1 MSQKRSELPQI
12 PLWLFQT
19 FKSGEINLST
29 SGTESLQLKIENRRF
44 GINLLR
50 KELIKDILIEVK
62 PERTSTLKMLAQLK
76 NTAERLKQ
84 TGLTITISYKDQII
98 LTLGAEAN
106 PTLSKLVTRTNAVQV
121 DNLTKLIE
129 LIKELR

>member
-1 MSQKRSELPQI
+1 MSQKRSETLQI

-29 SGTESLQLKIENRRF
+29 SGKENLQLKIENRRF

-50 KELIKDILIEVK
+50 KELLKYILSEVK
-62 PERTSTLKMLAQLK
+62 PEKTSVLRMLAQLK

-84 TGLTITISYKDQII
+84 NGLTITISHKDQII
-98 LTLGAEAN
+98 LTLGAEAK
-106 PTLSKLVTRTNAVQV
+106 PTLSKLVTRTNAIQV
-121 DNLTKLIE
+121 NDLTKLMR
-129 LIKELR
+129 LIRELR

>member
-1 MSQKRSELPQI
+1 MSQKRSEPPQI
-12 PLWLFQT
+12 PLWLLQT

-29 SGTESLQLKIENRRF
+29 SGTESLQLKIEHRRF

-50 KELIKDILIEVK
+50 KELIKDILSEVK
-62 PERTSTLKMLAQLK
+62 PEKTSTLKMLAQLK

>member
-1 MSQKRSELPQI
+1 MSQKRSEPPQI

-29 SGTESLQLKIENRRF
+29 SGKESLQLKIENRRF

-50 KELIKDILIEVK
+50 KELLKYMLSEVK
-62 PERTSTLKMLAQLK
+62 PEKTSILRMLAQLK
-76 NTAERLKQ
+76 NTAEKLKQ
-84 TGLTITISYKDQII
+84 NGLTITISHKDQII

-106 PTLSKLVTRTNAVQV
+106 PTLSKLVTRTNAIQV
-121 DNLTKLIE
+121 NNLTKLIG
-129 LIKELR
+129 LIRELR